1 MQEDAVWN
9 ALSRALA
16 GEYDIVAR
24 LGMASGG
31 APVYLARERMTD
43 SLVALRLPPL
53 ESDGESREF
62 GLEVVRQIDKSLPA
76 IETRCSNCSA
86 VLRQWSRFCVQCGR
100 DVSGLAPAPGGQ
112 TRETLRRLAR
122 DTAAD
127 KYDILGDMA
136 RAEGGGMVYFGRD
149 RATGHVVGLQLESGP
164 ESSPVITTTQFAPL
178 DPTIQLSESRQPS
191 TGQMA
196 RRVSVPKTPVEPIGS
211 VMSRSAA
218 DATARGPRR
227 TRAMSIVIAAV
238 VIAVV
243 VFELLRLI

>member
-1 MQEDAVWN
+1 MQEDAVWS

-24 LGMASGG
+24 LGMASGD

-86 VLRQWSRFCVQCGR
+86 VLRHWSRFCAQCGR

-127 KYDILGDMA
+127 QYDILGDMS

-164 ESSPVITTTQFAPL
+164 ESTAVITTTQFAPL

-191 TGQMA
+191 AGQMA
-196 RRVSVPKTPVEPIGS
+196 HRVSVPRTPAEQS
-211 VMSRSAA
+211 AQMSRSAA
-218 DATARGPRR
+218 DAMVRGPGR

>member
-1 MQEDAVWN
+1 MHEDAVWN

-53 ESDGESREF
+53 ESGGESREF
-62 GLEVVRQIDKSLPA
+62 GLEVVRQIDGSLPA
-76 IETRCSNCSA
+76 IETRCSSCSA
-86 VLRQWSRFCVQCGR
+86 VLRQWSRYCAQCGR
-100 DVSGLAPAPGGQ
+100 DVSGLAPSPGGE

-122 DTAAD
+122 DTASD
-127 KYDILGDMA
+127 KYDVLGEMS

-164 ESSPVITTTQFAPL
+164 ESSPVITTTHFAPL

-191 TGQMA
+191 AGQM
-196 RRVSVPKTPVEPIGS
+196 RRVSVPKAPARQNGAPV
-211 VMSRSAA
+211 SRFVG
-218 DATARGPRR
+218 TAQRGPERMQR
-227 TRAMSIVIAAV
+227 IVFWVAFVALGV
-238 VIAVV
+238 LVYA
-243 VFELLRLI
+243 LCA